1 MPKIACTALN
11 NWAEKN
17 GYKCDYYDI
26 DMLYPSDEEIEKFL
40 RENPQDII
48 GLSAVV
54 STSYLQ
60 VKRLCK
66 IIKKVNEKTLIVVGG
81 YLTAASNVL
90 LNKTEADLCVVGNG
104 EIAWVGI
111 LKYMQ
116 KHLNEKRNQ
125 LDYDELSKIRGLAF
139 LKNEK
144 LEFTG
149 YGETLKGCNLN
160 FPDFEWLKSG
170 LNGDKEALN
179 NYFRPFQKVEEFIM
193 DPKAWEK
200 DRKPMVVNIFTSKGC
215 VAKCTFCQRGSKGYD
230 VYDLDKL
237 DKYLVTLK
245 EKHNVGFVMVA
256 DENFGSNRKYSREV
270 AELFHKHGM
279 LWNAI
284 GVRCTSVDKEDL
296 IHYQNHGCSSL
307 KFGLESGSQTM
318 LDVMEKKFTVED
330 IKKAIFACADIGLH
344 TPLMGFMVGMPGE
357 SEETIRESGELAGE
371 LYAKLKVPPNFIWG
385 HNDIPYAIPLVGT
398 PLYEY
403 GKQMK
408 LIGSSVEDEE
418 RYLEMTSNVAV
429 LKRFFLNFNG
439 APITE
444 VLFWDML
451 YWLECTRSYVKYM
464 NGEKDDLQAIKKYNM
479 QIDLQNQNPHHKA
492 KQKSVQVMG
501 AGTENKVSFNNY
513 FVTNWLREKV
523 IFNKTIAKLPRFIVN
538 PLVKYS
544 LYFEWLVQKYI
555 FKDNHNLHKYSNSFA
570 SADFR
575 LKKELLDKKTTT
587 QRDRSLRT
595 IVNNKIANISQSQ
608 EAKVIS
614 SLTGGP

>member
-1 MPKIACTALN
+1 MK
-11 NWAEKN
+11 
-17 GYKCDYYDI
+17 
-26 DMLYPSDEEIEKFL
+26 
-40 RENPQDII
+40 EN
-48 GLSAVV
+48 
-54 STSYLQ
+54 
-60 VKRLCK
+60 K
-66 IIKKVNEKTLIVVGG
+66 
-81 YLTAASNVL
+81 
-90 LNKTEADLCVVGNG
+90 
-104 EIAWVGI
+104 
-111 LKYMQ
+111 
-116 KHLNEKRNQ
+116 NQ
-125 LDYDELSKIRGLAF
+125 LDLNELSKIRGLAF
-139 LKNEK
+139 LENNK
-144 LEFTG
+144 LKFTG

-160 FPDFEWLKSG
+160 FPDFDWLKSG
-170 LNGDKEALN
+170 LHGDEEALK
-179 NYFRPFQKVEEFIM
+179 NYFRPFDKVEEFIM
-193 DPKAWEK
+193 DPRAWEK
-200 DRKPMVVNIFTSKGC
+200 GRKPMVVNIFTSKGC

-245 EKHNVGFVMVA
+245 EQYDVGFIMVA
-256 DENFGSNRKYSREV
+256 DENFGSNIKYSREV

-284 GVRCTSVDKEDL
+284 GIRCTSVNKDDL
-296 IHYQNHGCSSL
+296 IHFQKNGCSSL

-318 LDVMEKKFTVED
+318 LDVMEKKFTVDD

-344 TPLMGFMVGMPGE
+344 TPLLGFMIGMPGE

-371 LYAKLKVPPNFIWG
+371 LYARLKVPPNFIWG

-418 RYLEMTSNVAV
+418 RYLEMTSNVAI

-439 APITE
+439 APVTE

-451 YWLECTRSYVKYM
+451 YWLECTRSYVKFM
-464 NGEKDDLQAIKKYNM
+464 NGEDDDLNAIKKYTM
-479 QIDLQNQNPHHKA
+479 QIDLQNQNPHHKT

-523 IFNKTIAKLPRFIVN
+523 IFNKTIAKLPRWFVN

-587 QRDRSLRT
+587 QKDRSLRT
-595 IVNNKIANISQSQ
+595 IVNNQIAKISQSE
-608 EAKVIS
+608 EAKVLS